1 MKNQTDNQQWN
12 QSGGT
17 PLMHACAK
25 TFYDFREAHP
35 EVTEMH
41 FYTDEEMNTSDV

>member
-1 MKNQTDNQQWN
+1 MGKNEATHE
-12 QSGGT
+12 GGT

-25 TFYDFREAHP
+25 AFHEFREAHP

-41 FYTDEEMNTSDV
+41 FYTDEEMNINNE